1 MYWKYRFELL
11 RKQLEVERNELQRV
25 RENLDLAFDDVL
37 ALHDLIARGELDE
50 EAVGELPRALH
61 LFRSYARDLL
71 RTYEDSVAPCDRALG
86 RPIPTRCEHK
96 GKD

>member
-1 MYWKYRFELL
+1 MYWEYRFKLM

-25 RENLDLAFDDVL
+25 RESLDLAFADVL

-50 EAVGELPRALH
+50 EAVGKLPRALH

-71 RTYEDSVAPCDRALG
+71 RAYEDSVTPCNRALG
-86 RPIPTRCEHK
+86 RPIPTHCEHK
-96 GKD
+96 EED

>member
-1 MYWKYRFELL
+1 MYWKYRFELM
-11 RKQLEVERNELQRV
+11 RKQLEVERDELQRV
-25 RENLDLAFDDVL
+25 RERLDLAFDDVL

-50 EAVGELPRALH
+50 EAVGELPRSLH

-71 RTYEDSVAPCDRALG
+71 RAYEDSVAPCDRSLG

-96 GKD
+96 GKG

>member
-1 MYWKYRFELL
+1 MYWKYRFELM

-25 RENLDLAFDDVL
+25 RESLDLAFDDVL
-37 ALHDLIARGELDE
+37 ELHDLIARGELDE

-71 RTYEDSVAPCDRALG
+71 RSYEDSVAPCDRDLS
-86 RPIPTRCEHK
+86 RPIPTRCGHK
-96 GKD
+96 GKE

>member
-1 MYWKYRFELL
+1 MYWIYRYKLM

-25 RENLDLAFDDVL
+25 RESLDLAFGDVL
-37 ALHDLIARGELDE
+37 EIHDLIARGELDE
-50 EAVGELPRALH
+50 ETVGELPRALH

-71 RTYEDSVAPCDRALG
+71 RAYEDAVAPCDRALG

-96 GKD
+96 GKE

>member
-1 MYWKYRFELL
+1 MYWKYRFKLM
-11 RKQLEVERNELQRV
+11 RKQLEVERDELQRV
-25 RENLDLAFDDVL
+25 RERLDLAFDDVI

-50 EAVGELPRALH
+50 ETVGELPRALH

-71 RTYEDSVAPCDRALG
+71 RAYEDSVAPCDRAIG

-96 GKD
+96 GKG